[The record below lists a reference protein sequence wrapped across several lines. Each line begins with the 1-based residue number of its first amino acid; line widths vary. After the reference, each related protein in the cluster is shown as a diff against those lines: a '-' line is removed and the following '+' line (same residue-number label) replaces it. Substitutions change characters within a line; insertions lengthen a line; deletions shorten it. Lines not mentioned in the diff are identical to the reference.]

1 VTCEARSGKLRDVKR
16 LAILPALLLPLV
28 LWGCFEEPILER
40 LRLRF
45 LPSGEVEVTASVEI
59 HDPPAGSESV
69 TRRIRQIERLVE
81 TGEDPWSPRFR
92 ELDPGRETFR
102 WEKREG
108 QLIGAE
114 RVAWSEDP
122 SRLTR
127 FFGDTAVLAE
137 YRREQAAEGL
147 EGWASLALYPGPSHR
162 ANRRQAAR
170 VADLLESWTEDL
182 APYLEAA
189 VDLYRYLENH
199 PERAT
204 ACLTAFYGDLLEE
217 VEEPELTPD
226 EEELV
231 TALSNTIDGATAVLE
246 LDRDE
251 GYSLNELSHLVYD
264 PFPARVTVEV
274 PGRVLEVEGFE
285 PVTPSGSP
293 AGPGSEGGPTELTIP
308 GLGFWE
314 AWLALEGVWIF
325 PDPAVS
331 AYYLTLREDPD
342 AVFPELLAAERR
354 VEPAPTPQEIRDAV
368 ESLLRPEPA
377 YRVLWAETSD
387 AWVPPGTPDTAG
399 SNRR

>member
-1 VTCEARSGKLRDVKR
+1 M
-16 LAILPALLLPLV
+16 
-28 LWGCFEEPILER
+28 
-40 LRLRF
+40 
-45 LPSGEVEVTASVEI
+45 EVTASVEI
-59 HDPPAGSESV
+59 HSPPAGSASV
-69 TRRIRQIERLVE
+69 TRRIRQMERLVE
-81 TGEDPWSPRFR
+81 TGEDPWSSRFR
-92 ELDPGRETFR
+92 ELDPRREVFR

-108 QLIGAE
+108 QLLRAE
-114 RVAWSEDP
+114 RVAWSGDP
-122 SRLTR
+122 ARLMR

-137 YRREQAAEGL
+137 YRREEAVEGL
-147 EGWASLALYPGPSHR
+147 PGWSSLGLYPGPSHR

-170 VADLLESWTEDL
+170 VEDLLESWTEDL
-182 APYLEAA
+182 APYLETAT
-189 VDLYRYLENH
+189 DLYRYLEAH

-217 VEEPELTPD
+217 TEEPELTP
-226 EEELV
+226 EEEGLV

-285 PVTPSGSP
+285 RVPPPGSP
-293 AGPGSEGGPTELTIP
+293 AGAASDEGPSVLTVP

-314 AWLALEGVWIF
+314 AWLALEGVWVF

-342 AVFPELLAAERR
+342 AVFPDLLAAERR
-354 VEPAPTPQEIRDAV
+354 VEPAPTAQEIRSEV

-377 YRVLWAETSD
+377 YRVVWAETSG
-387 AWVPPGTPDTAG
+387 AEAPPAPPDTAG
-399 SNRR
+399 SSRQ